1 MSDALGTPL
10 LEALLDF
17 VGSEQHHPAQP
28 AALRPGRRDPIL
40 MLQHMVWHEGYHHGQ
55 IKLALKVAGR
65 PLTDT
70 RVGRGTWGIWM
81 RKQNG

>member
-1 MSDALGTPL
+1 
-10 LEALLDF
+10 
-17 VGSEQHHPAQP
+17 
-28 AALRPGRRDPIL
+28 
-40 MLQHMVWHEGYHHGQ
+40 MVWHEGYHHGQ